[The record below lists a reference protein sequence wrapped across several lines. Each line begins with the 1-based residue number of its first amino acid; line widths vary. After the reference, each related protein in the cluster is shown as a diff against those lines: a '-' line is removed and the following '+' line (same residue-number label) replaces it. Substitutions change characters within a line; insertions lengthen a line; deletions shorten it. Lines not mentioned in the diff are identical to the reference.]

1 MLTLTAVIR
10 RDEDM
15 YVAECPE
22 VGTASQGKTIE
33 EAVKNLKEA
42 TELYLEEFPLKITGT
57 VVPMH
62 DELKPG
68 TLRSVQKLAKVDPGE
83 FAEYL

>member
-1 MLTLTAVIR
+1 MPKLRGISGVIVIKVLCNHLGFMVSGQSGSHVRLSKVTA
-10 RDEDM
+10 
-15 YVAECPE
+15 
-22 VGTASQGKTIE
+22 QGKI
-33 EAVKNLKEA
+33 
-42 TELYLEEFPLKITGT
+42 GT

-68 TLRSVQKLAKVDPGE
+68 TLRSVLKLAKVDPGE

>member
-1 MLTLTAVIR
+1 MVSGQSGSHVRLSKVTAQ
-10 RDEDM
+10 D
-15 YVAECPE
+15 
-22 VGTASQGKTIE
+22 
-33 EAVKNLKEA
+33 
-42 TELYLEEFPLKITGT
+42 KIGT

-68 TLRSVQKLAKVDPGE
+68 TLRSVLKLAKVDPGE

>member
-1 MLTLTAVIR
+1 MLALTAVIHK
-10 RDEDM
+10 EVDM

-42 TELYLEEFPLKITGT
+42 TELYLEEFPLKTKDRTFITT
-57 VVPMH
+57 FEV
-62 DELKPG
+62 
-68 TLRSVQKLAKVDPGE
+68 AE
-83 FAEYL
+83 FAET

>member
-1 MLTLTAVIR
+1 MPKLRGISGEIVIKVLCNRFGFMVSGQSGSHVRLSKVTA
-10 RDEDM
+10 
-15 YVAECPE
+15 
-22 VGTASQGKTIE
+22 QGKI
-33 EAVKNLKEA
+33 
-42 TELYLEEFPLKITGT
+42 GT

-68 TLRSVQKLAKVDPGE
+68 TLKSILKLAKVDPEE

>member
-1 MLTLTAVIR
+1 MRKLRGISGEIVIKVLCNRFGFMVSGQSGSHVRLSKVTA
-10 RDEDM
+10 
-15 YVAECPE
+15 
-22 VGTASQGKTIE
+22 QGKI
-33 EAVKNLKEA
+33 
-42 TELYLEEFPLKITGT
+42 GT

-68 TLRSVQKLAKVDPGE
+68 TLKSILKLAKVDPEE